1 MDFFFAERHTTG
13 SNFMMMTNIPCI
25 DSTSVSEIEKAGV
38 MAKSQAAEKNKDKK
52 KIGTKAPEAPKKIVV
67 IKLSEAEK
75 LRNAFLDS

>member
-38 MAKSQAAEKNKDKK
+38 MAKSQAADKNKDKK
-52 KIGTKAPEAPKKIVV
+52 KNWNQGSSSTQK
-67 IKLSEAEK
+67 
-75 LRNAFLDS
+75 DSCH